1 MYVCTALCLVLL
13 GVSSVSAVKA
23 QQPSQPEDIAGRWES
38 SDGRGGEVGMNILM
52 STTVPSSAKN
62 LNGVPQHLEDLEIG
76 LYQRSRSD
84 VELLGF
90 NFFAT
95 SPNGGATWDGRHLQ
109 IDLRSKAELPEVH
122 VALTWNNTTLSWTG
136 TFQRGS
142 FKDNAI
148 TLKHP
153 VGPGKSRVPGTW
165 MMDAGPAIECLHIAE
180 AQDGTYT
187 GWSDSIQ
194 IPERFRYANGIQPP
208 ERAFEEYGDIAKV
221 KVTEPDRVQVE
232 LGAYTAMCCPHP
244 FVATLSRDGRFLAS
258 EWPAGPNQT
267 SHLARWT
274 RVQGNSCI
282 WAANRR

>member
-1 MYVCTALCLVLL
+1 
-13 GVSSVSAVKA
+13 
-23 QQPSQPEDIAGRWES
+23 
-38 SDGRGGEVGMNILM
+38 MNILV

-62 LNGVPQHLEDLEIG
+62 LTGVPQHLEDLEIG
-76 LYQRSRSD
+76 LYQRSHSD

-90 NFFAT
+90 NFFTA
-95 SPNGGATWDGRHLQ
+95 SPTGGATWDGRHLR
-109 IDLRSKAELPEVH
+109 IDLRSKADLPEIH
-122 VALTWNNTTLSWTG
+122 VSLTWTSASMSWTG

-142 FKDNAI
+142 FKGNAV

-153 VGPGKSRVPGTW
+153 VGPDKSPLPGTW
-165 MMDAGPAIECLHIAE
+165 ISDDGSAIKCLHIAE

-194 IPERFRYANGIQPP
+194 VPGRLRYAKGIQPA
-208 ERAFEEYGDIAKV
+208 ERTFEQYGDIARV

-244 FVATLSRDGRFLAS
+244 FVATLSRDGRYLAS
-258 EWPAGPNQT
+258 EWPAGQNQS
-267 SHLARWT
+267 SHQTRWT

-282 WAANRR
+282 PAANRRYRSSP